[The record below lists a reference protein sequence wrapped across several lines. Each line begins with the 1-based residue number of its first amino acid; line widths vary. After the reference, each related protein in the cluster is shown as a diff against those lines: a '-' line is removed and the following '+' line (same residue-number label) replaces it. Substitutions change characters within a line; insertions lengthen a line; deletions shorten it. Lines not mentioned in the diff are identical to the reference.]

1 MSKKPSY
8 EELEKR
14 LKDLEKEVVTYKE
27 AKKTLQKPIHKLN
40 VKDDKAFP
48 SEMAVEIID
57 QKILKDKPV
66 KQALV
71 AEHIFRKTI
80 EQAIPCGITGVG
92 LEGRIIYVN
101 RVFCNMV
108 GWNETELIGKTYPF
122 PYWPPEDMERFSE
135 DYFKLI
141 RGNVP
146 NDGIE
151 LPFRRKNGTKFWGLI
166 LNSQLLDSEG
176 KTIGHLISVADI
188 TLRKNAE
195 KTLRT
200 LSLKLL
206 NAQEAER
213 KKVSRDLHDSIG
225 AKLTGIKYSLEKLF
239 ADMKDAPISLKTTT
253 KDLIDISLNTIEE
266 TQRIYKN
273 LHPSVIDDIGLQ
285 AAIRDLIHE
294 FQAIYSHIDIE
305 IELDVE
311 ENDIVDSLKIQI
323 YRVIQEALN
332 NIAKHSD
339 ANRAR
344 LILTKNNEEIQLI
357 VEDNGKGFDL
367 KNVFDEDGHTSG
379 MGLESM
385 KERTELFEGMFRIKS
400 DEGKGTMIEAFWPS
414 VHSC

>member
-1 MSKKPSY
+1 MPKKPSY
-8 EELEKR
+8 EELEKK
-14 LKDLEKEVVTYKE
+14 LKNLEKEVVTYKE
-27 AKKTLQKPIHKLN
+27 AKETLQKPIRKLSI
-40 VKDDKAFP
+40 KDDKAFP

-57 QKILKDKPV
+57 QKILEDKPV

-135 DYFKLI
+135 NYFKLI
-141 RGNVP
+141 RGDVP
-146 NDGIE
+146 DDGIE
-151 LPFRRKNGTKFWGLI
+151 LPFRRKDGSKFWGLI

-176 KTIGHLISVADI
+176 KIIGHLISVADV

-195 KTLRT
+195 KTLRR

-225 AKLTGIKYSLEKLF
+225 SKLTGIKYSLEKLLS
-239 ADMKDAPISLKTTT
+239 DMKDAPITLKTTT
-253 KDLIDISLNTIEE
+253 KDLIAIALNTIEE

-273 LHPSVIDDIGLQ
+273 LHPSVIDDIGLK
-285 AAIRDLIHE
+285 AAIRDLTHE
-294 FQAIYSHIDIE
+294 FEAIYSHINIK
-305 IELDVE
+305 IELDVK
-311 ENDIVDSLKIQI
+311 ENDIIDSLKIQI

-344 LILTKNNEEIQLI
+344 LILKKNNERIQLI

-367 KNVFDEDGHTSG
+367 KDVFSEDDHTSG

-385 KERTELFEGMFRIKS
+385 KERTELFEGIFKIKS
-400 DEGKGTMIEAFWPS
+400 DEGEGTMIEAFWPCG
-414 VHSC
+414 HRC

>member
-1 MSKKPSY
+1 MSNKPSY
-8 EELEKR
+8 EEIEKR
-14 LKDLEKEVVTYKE
+14 LQNLEKEVVTYKE
-27 AKKTLQKPIHKLN
+27 AKETLQKSIHKLS
-40 VKDDKAFP
+40 VKDDEAFP

-57 QKILKDKPV
+57 QKIPEDKTV
-66 KQALV
+66 KKALV

-141 RGNVP
+141 RGDVP
-146 NDGIE
+146 DDGIE
-151 LPFRRKNGTKFWGLI
+151 LPFRRKDGSKFWGLI

-176 KTIGHLISVADI
+176 KIIGHLISVADV

-195 KTLRT
+195 KTLRR

-225 AKLTGIKYSLEKLF
+225 AKLTGIKYSLEKLL
-239 ADMKDAPISLKTTT
+239 ADMKDAPITLKTTT
-253 KDLIDISLNTIEE
+253 KNLIDIALNTIEE

-273 LHPSVIDDIGLQ
+273 LHPSIIDDIGLQ

-294 FQAIYSHIDIE
+294 FEAIYSHITIE
-305 IELDVE
+305 FELDVQ

-332 NIAKHSD
+332 NIAKHSS

-344 LILTKNNEEIQLI
+344 LMLNKNNKKIQLI

-367 KNVFDEDGHTSG
+367 KNVFGEDGHSSG

-400 DEGKGTMIEAFWPS
+400 DEGEGTMIEAFWPCG
-414 VHSC
+414 HSC

>member
-1 MSKKPSY
+1 MTKKPSY

-27 AKKTLQKPIHKLN
+27 AKQTLQKPIQKLGI
-40 VKDDKAFP
+40 KDSQLFP
-48 SEMAVEIID
+48 TEMAVEIID
-57 QKILKDKPV
+57 KEIIEDKPV

-71 AEHIFRKTI
+71 AEHIFRKAI
-80 EQAIPCGITGVG
+80 EQAIPCGITGVD

-101 RVFCNMV
+101 RIFCNMV

-122 PYWPPEDMERFSE
+122 PYWPPEDMGSFSE

-151 LPFRRKNGTKFWGLI
+151 LSFRRKNGTKFWGLI
-166 LNSQLLDSEG
+166 LNSQLVDSEA
-176 KTIGHLISVADI
+176 KTIGQLISVADI

-195 KTLRT
+195 KALRT

-225 AKLTGIKYSLEKLF
+225 AKLTGIKYSLERLL
-239 ADMKDAPISLKTTT
+239 ADMKDAPITLKTTT
-253 KDLIDISLNTIEE
+253 KDLIAIALNTIEE

-273 LHPSVIDDIGLQ
+273 LHPSVLDDIGLQ

-294 FQAIYSHIDIE
+294 FQTIYSHININ
-305 IELDVE
+305 IELDVQ
-311 ENDIVDSLKIQI
+311 ENEIADSLKIQI

-332 NIAKHSD
+332 NIAKHSG

-344 LILTKNNEEIQLI
+344 LILKRNIEKIQLI
-357 VEDNGKGFDL
+357 VEDNGQGFDL
-367 KNVFDEDGHTSG
+367 KKVFGGDGYTGG

-385 KERTELFEGMFRIKS
+385 KERTELFEGIFTIKS
-400 DEGKGTMIEAFWPS
+400 DKGGGTLIEAFWPCG
-414 VHSC
+414 HSY